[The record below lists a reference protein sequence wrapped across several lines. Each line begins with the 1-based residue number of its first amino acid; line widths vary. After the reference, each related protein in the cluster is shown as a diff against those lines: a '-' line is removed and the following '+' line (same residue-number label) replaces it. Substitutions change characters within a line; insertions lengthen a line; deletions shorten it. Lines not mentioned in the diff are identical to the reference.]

1 MLQIK
6 PHPLVSKLY
15 RKVHLK
21 TLTFKSLLLPSYSP
35 PSPWV
40 SIHLGGYLITKTDFI
55 RISSDFVSLQFLFIF

>member
-15 RKVHLK
+15 REIHLE
-21 TLTFKSLLLPSYSP
+21 TLTFESLLLPSCSP

-40 SIHLGGYLITKTDFI
+40 SIYLGGYLITNTDFI
-55 RISSDFVSLQFLFIF
+55 RISSDCVSL